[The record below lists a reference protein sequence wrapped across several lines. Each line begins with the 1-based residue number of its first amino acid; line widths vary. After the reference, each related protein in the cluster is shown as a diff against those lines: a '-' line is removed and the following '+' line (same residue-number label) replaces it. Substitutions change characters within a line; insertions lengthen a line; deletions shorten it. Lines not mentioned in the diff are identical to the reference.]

1 MKKNSREFLTELV
14 TEAGRILLRYFGKVG
29 GIRQKE
35 NASSVVC
42 EADLASEDFIVR
54 RIRQHFPDAG
64 LIAEESGYSAGS
76 ERTFVIDPLDGT
88 SNFIAGLPWFG
99 VQVAL
104 LEGGVPTSA
113 AMYLPIEKVLYFSEK
128 GRGVMRNGR
137 RVVVTPEKRLKNV
150 LCAFGMDG
158 SANEQAR
165 KQSADLVTRVASG
178 VRNLRTTNSLVDFCY
193 TLEGKFGACVNLK
206 CKIWDIVP
214 VALMLPEAG
223 GLFGDLWGTPIEF
236 ELGQKDFGRSYQIMG
251 ASKALHPKLARLINA
266 NKRELVS

>member
-1 MKKNSREFLTELV
+1 MKKKFEEFLTELV
-14 TEAGRILLRYFGKVG
+14 TDAGRILLRYFGKVG
-29 GIRQKE
+29 GIRQKGS
-35 NASSVVC
+35 ASSVVC

-54 RIRQHFPDAG
+54 RIRQHFPGAG

-88 SNFIAGLPWFG
+88 SNFVAGLPWFG

-104 LEGGVPTSA
+104 LEEGIPRSA

-128 GRGVMRNGR
+128 GGGVLRNGR
-137 RVVVTPEKRLKNV
+137 RVSVTPERRLKNV
-150 LCAFGMDG
+150 LCAFGMDA

-165 KQSADLVTRVASG
+165 SRSADLVTRVAGG
-178 VRNLRTTNSLVDFCY
+178 VRNLRTTNSLFDFCY
-193 TLEGKFGACVNLK
+193 TLEGKFGACVNLN

-223 GLFGDLWGTPIEF
+223 GRFGDLSGRPIEF
-236 ELGQKDFGRSYQIMG
+236 KLEQKYCSHSYQIMG
-251 ASKALHPKLARLINA
+251 ASKALHPKLARLIKA
-266 NKRELVS
+266 RKQL